1 MFAYLEHLY
10 FNFKDFFTEQTNYQ
24 LVNISKRG
32 PRKKHTEAAARV
44 GSRRARNNI
53 EHTVKSHIYQNHP
66 LLLET
71 PPPKKYLE

>member
-1 MFAYLEHLY
+1 MSAYLEHLY

-44 GSRRARNNI
+44 GSRRTRNNM
-53 EHTVKSHIYQNHP
+53 EHIVKSHIYQNHP
-66 LLLET
+66 
-71 PPPKKYLE
+71 PPSRNPSPKKIS